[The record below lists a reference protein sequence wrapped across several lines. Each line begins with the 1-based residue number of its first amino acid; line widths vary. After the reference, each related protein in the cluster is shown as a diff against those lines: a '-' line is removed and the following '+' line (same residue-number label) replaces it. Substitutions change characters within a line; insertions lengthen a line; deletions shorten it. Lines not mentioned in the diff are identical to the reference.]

1 MGEVFMKQYGPRI
14 INLIGS
20 SAVNPDSK
28 TEVLGTADKGLK
40 VTLYKINS
48 LDKTNIELLNLYY
61 FRTMHHEFAH
71 ILHQTKNYPTEFNE
85 ISVSNY
91 SPTGWMNRTNEQAQ
105 RMGFVGNYAS
115 SEARED
121 FVEVIANYLTEG
133 LDKNALDEL
142 KTWIAASAEN
152 QQYFIRQREIWF
164 SAVSRE
170 AASVYDKDKAFEN
183 FRNRVESQKEI
194 QSTSRRGFSL
204 SALWRYAAVVA
215 IIIAVGCISYWQGE
229 VNVKD
234 TFADISVE
242 APLGSKTKLY
252 LPDGTLVWLNAGSRM
267 TYSQGFGVDNRKVEL
282 EGEGYF
288 EVKRNE
294 KIPFFVKTKDLQL
307 QVLGTKFNFRDYPED
322 HEVVVSLLEGKVG
335 LNNLLREEKEAVLS
349 PDERAVLN
357 KANGLSTV
365 ESVTA

>member
-1 MGEVFMKQYGPRI
+1 MIRNLKYAILYSFLFMVFVPFFTSCGEDDLEDSKFRKMTVERNEFDNWLLANYVQPYNIDLKYQLEDIETDMSYNLVPAELDKAKEMAKLIKHLWLGAYDEVCGEVFMKQYGPRI

-121 FVEVIANYLTEG
+121 FVEVIANYLTRTDADWNEI
-133 LDKNALDEL
+133 LRQATFTDQEAKDEL
-142 KTWIAASAEN
+142 PDKQDTGTGNGKTVILSKLKIA
-152 QQYFIRQREIWF
+152 REWLKTAWNIDIDKL
-164 SAVSRE
+164 RE
-170 AASVYDKDKAFEN
+170 AIARRS
-183 FRNRVESQKEI
+183 KELD
-194 QSTSRRGFSL
+194 SL
-204 SALWRYAAVVA
+204 
-215 IIIAVGCISYWQGE
+215 
-229 VNVKD
+229 
-234 TFADISVE
+234 
-242 APLGSKTKLY
+242 
-252 LPDGTLVWLNAGSRM
+252 
-267 TYSQGFGVDNRKVEL
+267 
-282 EGEGYF
+282 
-288 EVKRNE
+288 
-294 KIPFFVKTKDLQL
+294 
-307 QVLGTKFNFRDYPED
+307 
-322 HEVVVSLLEGKVG
+322 
-335 LNNLLREEKEAVLS
+335 
-349 PDERAVLN
+349 
-357 KANGLSTV
+357 
-365 ESVTA
+365 

>member
-1 MGEVFMKQYGPRI
+1 MIRNLKYAILYSFLFMVFVPFFTSCGEDDLEDSKFRKMTVERNEFDNWLLANYVQPYNIDLKYQLEDIETDMSYNLVPAELDKAKEMAKLIKHLWLGAYDEVCGEVFMKQYGPRI

-121 FVEVIANYLTEG
+121 FVEVIANYLTRTDADWNEI
-133 LDKNALDEL
+133 LRQATFTDQEAKDE
-142 KTWIAASAEN
+142 
-152 QQYFIRQREIWF
+152 
-164 SAVSRE
+164 
-170 AASVYDKDKAFEN
+170 
-183 FRNRVESQKEI
+183 
-194 QSTSRRGFSL
+194 
-204 SALWRYAAVVA
+204 
-215 IIIAVGCISYWQGE
+215 
-229 VNVKD
+229 
-234 TFADISVE
+234 
-242 APLGSKTKLY
+242 
-252 LPDGTLVWLNAGSRM
+252 
-267 TYSQGFGVDNRKVEL
+267 
-282 EGEGYF
+282 
-288 EVKRNE
+288 
-294 KIPFFVKTKDLQL
+294 
-307 QVLGTKFNFRDYPED
+307 
-322 HEVVVSLLEGKVG
+322 
-335 LNNLLREEKEAVLS
+335 
-349 PDERAVLN
+349 
-357 KANGLSTV
+357 
-365 ESVTA
+365 